1 MAWIQFGKGDLGPE
15 GPRSPLPN
23 WILAIFLVQFFNQTR
38 VIFSSLVCYLSI
50 AALASPW
57 LLWVKELK
65 ESRLKPR
72 SFQLL
77 QAIDCLYLKVSRL
90 PYYNRSYGKSD
101 LKIRQKLAFWGPN
114 NSPDH
119 QKKIFLQKKN
129 LKKNNKKSEKSFQ
142 SGPNLKSFAF
152 NRGGRVDLRAP
163 KAIGGPKNWA
173 GAQKKRGGRAQN

>member
-1 MAWIQFGKGDLGPE
+1 MARIQFGKGDRGPS

-38 VIFSSLVCYLSI
+38 VIFSSLVRYLLI

-90 PYYNRSYGKSD
+90 PYYIILKHLMKPDQRRNMVLKLFLLIWQEFVIKFDQDHLFSRRNPRD
-101 LKIRQKLAFWGPN
+101 LQLKIFWYNIKLVEETQLSNCLFKARSAINVHFAVSQKSNFF
-114 NSPDH
+114 SH
-119 QKKIFLQKKN
+119 QN
-129 LKKNNKKSEKSFQ
+129 
-142 SGPNLKSFAF
+142 
-152 NRGGRVDLRAP
+152 
-163 KAIGGPKNWA
+163 
-173 GAQKKRGGRAQN
+173 